1 MKKIVLAIGDL
12 RGNGAERFVLTMA
25 KAFIAAGH
33 DAHVVIFRDLIQL
46 PIPDGVKVHL
56 FDEDRY
62 RWLPKFLRRGRMT
75 RQIEGFIKAACNGTP
90 DLIISNSNHV
100 DAVLAHSRLKNVY
113 PVVHTTLSLAFVE
126 ERNAEKK
133 KRRLHKVYS
142 KRTSIAVSQGVCD
155 DFQTLFPDCRIQC
168 IHNPIDRDDV
178 LSKADSDLPGSTVP
192 DEFIVHVG
200 KFKLAKRHDI
210 LLQAYARSGVQ
221 QPLLLLGEGELLD
234 DMRELANTLG
244 IQDRV
249 IFQGFCANP
258 YPYMKKASFMVAS
271 SDWEGFSV
279 AMLEAL
285 ALDLPLLSTDCR
297 SGPNEILPKENLV
310 PVRAVDLLAE
320 KIQAAAQNPRQF
332 HVPFDEKFMPE
343 AAARKYLELLNQ

>member
-25 KAFIAAGH
+25 KAFVAAGH
-33 DAHVVIFRDLIQL
+33 EAHVVIFRNFIQL
-46 PIPDGVKVHL
+46 PIPDGVKIHL

-62 RWLPKFLRRGRMT
+62 RLLPKFFRPQWMAH
-75 RQIEGFIKAACNGTP
+75 QIEGFIRVACNGTP
-90 DLIISNSNHV
+90 DLIISNSNHI
-100 DAVLAHSRLKNVY
+100 DAVLARSRLKNVY
-113 PVVHTTLSLAFVE
+113 PVVHTTLSQAFVE
-126 ERNAEKK
+126 ERNPEKK
-133 KRRLHKVYS
+133 KRRLHRVYKS
-142 KRTSIAVSQGVCD
+142 RVAVAVSQGVCD
-155 DFQTLFPDCRIQC
+155 DFQTIFPDCRIQC
-168 IHNPIDRDDV
+168 IHNPIDRNDI
-178 LSKADSDLPGSTVP
+178 LSKADSDDCDSTP
-192 DEFIVHVG
+192 PQEFIVHVG

-210 LLQAYARSGVQ
+210 LLEAYAKSGVHL
-221 QPLLLLGEGELLD
+221 PLVLLGEGDLLE
-234 DMRELANTLG
+234 DMRKLAITLG

-249 IFQGFCANP
+249 IFHGFCENP

-285 ALDLPLLSTDCR
+285 ALDLPLLSTNCR
-297 SGPNEILPKENLV
+297 SGPNEILPPENLV

-320 KIQAAAQNPRQF
+320 KIKAAAQNPRQF

-343 AAARKYLELLNQ
+343 AAVEKYLGLLCQ